1 MNYYGSRMDLREQP
15 DLSLHHSESVF
26 LDRNHIHV
34 IYSDLLPP
42 LVKSL
47 KLSMNSIYSD
57 GLPVVWPNS
66 LERIVLEDNR
76 ISDTHIVRSWPS
88 ELRELLLDS
97 NPLERMP
104 PRLPEGVETLS
115 MSYCILRQL
124 PTLPSGLKTL
134 RAFYN
139 RLKSIDIFPSRLEYC
154 NLAHNV
160 LTSKIFSS
168 PLPSS
173 LTYLNLDSNS
183 ISWLP
188 KNLPDSLETLIVSNN
203 KLVELPSVLP
213 RNLCMLVLCNN
224 RIRTFSVNLHLGQ
237 QIKSVFIR
245 NNCLVENMALRH
257 GIEKIYQADN
267 WNEDNHSLTAR
278 MIQNAFRRYKLKK
291 GIRTWRRVNGF
302 YKEMITVAM
311 HPDFVNRWST
321 VETWDQWKH

>member
-1 MNYYGSRMDLREQP
+1 MDLREQP
-15 DLSLHHSESVF
+15 DLSLHQSENVF

-57 GLPVVWPNS
+57 GLPLVWPNS

-76 ISDTHIVRSWPS
+76 ISDTRIVRSWPS
-88 ELRELLLDS
+88 DLRELLLDS
-97 NPLERMP
+97 NPLETMP
-104 PRLPEGVETLS
+104 QGLPESVEILS
-115 MSYCILRQL
+115 MSYCLLRQL
-124 PTLPSGLKTL
+124 STLPSGLKTL

-139 RLKSIDIFPSRLEYC
+139 KLKRVEMFPNRLEYC
-154 NLAHNV
+154 NLAHNI
-160 LTSKIFSS
+160 LTSTIFSR
-168 PLPSS
+168 PMPSS

-203 KLVELPSVLP
+203 KLVELPRVLP

-224 RIRTFSVNLHLGQ
+224 RIRIFSVDLHLGQ

-245 NNCLVENMALRH
+245 NNCIVENILDFRL
-257 GIEKIYQADN
+257 EKVYQADN
-267 WNEDNHSLTAR
+267 WNEENHSLTAR
-278 MIQNAFRRYKLKK
+278 MVQKAFRRYKLKK
-291 GIRTWRRVNGF
+291 GIRAWRRVNGF

-311 HPDFVNRWST
+311 HPDFVNRWNT
-321 VETWDQWKH
+321 VETWDQWKHSDIKKN